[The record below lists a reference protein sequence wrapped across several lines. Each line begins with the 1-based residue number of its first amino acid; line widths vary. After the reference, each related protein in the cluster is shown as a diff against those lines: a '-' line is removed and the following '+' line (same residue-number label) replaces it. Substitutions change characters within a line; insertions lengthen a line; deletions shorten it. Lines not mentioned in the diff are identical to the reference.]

1 MNSAGKSRLVLFHSY
16 RRAVIG
22 IFFRSLLAIRIVKA
36 PRHGSSD
43 AQDQN

>member
-43 AQDQN
+43 AQD